1 MLSDLIAK
9 VLPIFPK
16 SLVYVFAKKYI
27 AGPTLDDAIRVTK
40 ELMKL
45 NGMSTIDVLGEF
57 VETKDAALHEVK
69 QCHQVIEAIHTNN
82 LNSYLSIKPTSVGLG
97 IDYDFGYENIK
108 NLVAKAKSYGLRARL
123 DMENSPYTDITLKV
137 YKQLRQEGFD
147 NVGIVL
153 QAYMKRSESDVKSLI
168 EYKPNVRL
176 CKGIYNESPS
186 IAFKGKDEIRDNYK
200 KLLRLMFDNNFYIGI
215 ATHDEPLIQD
225 AENEIMRRNLSV
237 NDYEFQ
243 MLLGVREE
251 KRNELL
257 QKGHHLRVYVPFGED
272 WFGYSTRRLK
282 ENPQMVSHIVKSI
295 FGINK

>member
-1 MLSDLIAK
+1 
-9 VLPIFPK
+9 
-16 SLVYVFAKKYI
+16 
-27 AGPTLDDAIRVTK
+27 
-40 ELMKL
+40 
-45 NGMSTIDVLGEF
+45 
-57 VETKDAALHEVK
+57 
-69 QCHQVIEAIHTNN
+69 
-82 LNSYLSIKPTSVGLG
+82 
-97 IDYDFGYENIK
+97 
-108 NLVAKAKSYGLRARL
+108 
-123 DMENSPYTDITLKV
+123 
-137 YKQLRQEGFD
+137 
-147 NVGIVL
+147 
-153 QAYMKRSESDVKSLI
+153 
-168 EYKPNVRL
+168 
-176 CKGIYNESPS
+176 
-186 IAFKGKDEIRDNYK
+186 
-200 KLLRLMFDNNFYIGI
+200 MFDNNFYIGI